1 MNCSLHHASSFLAH
15 ANCASIRMPTFV
27 TVSYS
32 TIQFTTIVIFYVA
45 FSWISRAIF
54 DSPSR
59 WTAMSGLPTVLG
71 LSVDPF
77 LWLSGSMH
85 SDRSQHEP
93 GCPSPNSVIRNRPY
107 SQVCCLQGKHS
118 QIFSAGQQPSSVH
131 RPIRSLFQVHHWL
144 EQMCYETSK
153 QIDLNLTLNQTD
165 KLFSVS
171 LSFYIEHG
179 CNQNHLH
186 EDGFHILRCFYI

>member
-1 MNCSLHHASSFLAH
+1 MDLE
-15 ANCASIRMPTFV
+15 
-27 TVSYS
+27 SY
-32 TIQFTTIVIFYVA
+32 F
-45 FSWISRAIF
+45 WPPGR
-54 DSPSR
+54 
-59 WTAMSGLPTVLG
+59 TAMSGLPTVLG

-131 RPIRSLFQVHHWL
+131 RPIRSLIQVHHWL
-144 EQMCYETSK
+144 KYNKCAMKLQNKLTWTWPWIRRTNFFLFLY
-153 QIDLNLTLNQTD
+153 LFTLNVVATKTTFMKMD
-165 KLFSVS
+165 STFFVVFIFKRIDA
-171 LSFYIEHG
+171 SFLHKFPIQIS
-179 CNQNHLH
+179 QNYV
-186 EDGFHILRCFYI
+186 HITCCI